1 MTSTH
6 LVALGVAALL
16 LFWMLGA
23 HNRLMTLRNAI
34 AAAWAQLDDALRL
47 RGQAVAELTT
57 QLRAHLPHEHGSLD
71 ALLVANT
78 QVQGACA
85 TLRVRPTT
93 AALAGTLAG
102 AEVALGASLSRVLA
116 LLEQHP
122 ALLADGAVA
131 PPVQVLRQTEPRLAF
146 GRQLFNNAA
155 TAYNQ
160 AALQWPT
167 RAVTRLF
174 GFSAAGLL

>member
-16 LFWMLGA
+16 VFWMLGA

-34 AAAWAQLDDALRL
+34 AAAWAQLDDALRQ

-78 QVQGACA
+78 QVQDACA
-85 TLRVRPTT
+85 TLRLRPTT
-93 AALAGTLAG
+93 AALAGTLAA

-155 TAYNQ
+155 SAYNQ

-167 RAVTRLF
+167 RALTGLF

>member
-16 LFWMLGA
+16 VFWMLGA

-34 AAAWAQLDDALRL
+34 GAAWAQLDDASRQ
-47 RGQAVAELTT
+47 RGQAVAELTS

-78 QVQGACA
+78 QVQDACA
-85 TLRVRPTT
+85 AVRARPS
-93 AALAGTLAG
+93 AAAVALTLAG

-122 ALLADGAVA
+122 ALLADDAVA
-131 PPVQVLRQTEPRLAF
+131 PPVLALRQAEPRLAF
-146 GRQLFNNAA
+146 GRQLFNHAA
-155 TAYNQ
+155 AAYNQ